1 MQKVSVY
8 AAPNIGVIIFLHEI
22 VFEQHMTRIYFYI
35 NLAQLPILNNNG
47 VRYLYQW
54 NYRYLF

>member
-35 NLAQLPILNNNG
+35 NLTQLPILNNNG
-47 VRYLYQW
+47 V
-54 NYRYLF
+54 